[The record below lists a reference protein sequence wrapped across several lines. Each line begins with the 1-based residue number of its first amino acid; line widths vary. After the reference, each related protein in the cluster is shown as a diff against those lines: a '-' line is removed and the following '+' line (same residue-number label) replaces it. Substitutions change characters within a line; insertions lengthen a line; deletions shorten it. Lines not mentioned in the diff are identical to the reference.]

1 MFFTGAALRPG
12 VEIVLEA
19 TGFAA
24 LVREADLVI
33 TGEGNTDFQTA
44 HGKAPVGVAKVAKMF
59 GVPTVCLSGGL
70 GKGADDVLAQG
81 IDGLMSIVPH
91 PMALE
96 ECMASAAGLI
106 SAAAARLCRLVKV
119 GMAVNK

>member
-1 MFFTGAALRPG
+1 PG

-24 LVREADLVI
+24 LVKEADLVI

-44 HGKAPVGVAKVAKMF
+44 HGKAPVGVAKVAKQF

-70 GKGADDVLAQG
+70 GKGCDDVLAQG
-81 IDGLMSIVPH
+81 IDGLMSIVPR

-96 ECMASAAGLI
+96 ECMASASALI

-119 GMAVNK
+119 GMDVGKR